1 MIIKINLVMKNHRKN
16 KINNIINIIP
26 NLEISNNSKFCI
38 FHGFNNV
45 SLKYKFLLKNDF
57 NSNYICILNG
67 FNSKNFRIV
76 IGSYNFNFMKT
87 IPIKNIKERIN
98 FLFKKFNCSRNYIIN
113 KTGNIVICPN
123 NSNGWYVN
131 RFNLNDIN
139 FIIKTI
145 KLYSNLNIQLRLH
158 PKDRLMYNNNTNF
171 KENIDMLLSSNN
183 ITLNNQIHN
192 DLLRDSYCL
201 ITDNSSIGFQGFSYG
216 IPIFNLFNNNYSDSF
231 NFDFSTNNKVFLNP
245 NKINSNQLPNRNFVF
260 DKYLPQYF
268 LKEELY
274 NNDYFFKILYKYFSN
289 K

>member
-1 MIIKINLVMKNHRKN
+1 MNWISKI
-16 KINNIINIIP
+16 
-26 NLEISNNSKFCI
+26 
-38 FHGFNNV
+38 
-45 SLKYKFLLKNDF
+45 LKA
-57 NSNYICILNG
+57 G
-67 FNSKNFRIV
+67 Q
-76 IGSYNFNFMKT
+76 
-87 IPIKNIKERIN
+87 NIKERIN